1 MKKLEDEVLTSNNLT
16 ALAKSIYEEA
26 KAMGFTSTDYVKL
39 VNAILN
45 FTVLKKDDSVSS
57 KKTVNYKPVVSE
69 LPIISEKLIIRKY
82 NKETDKE
89 ILKKWLTDEKSKLF
103 LLSRTSANNLNI
115 DKLDNDENHLFGL
128 VTLKNGTPIGLL
140 ALLNIDRKNKKAEM
154 RKLIGNSEYRGRG
167 FAKEATRLWIDY
179 CLNVFGLKKIYINTL
194 EINIQNISLN
204 RHLGFK
210 IEGVLKNECYI
221 DGKHYDVFRMAYY
234 KNEY

>member
-1 MKKLEDEVLTSNNLT
+1 MKKLEDEVLTNNNLV

-39 VNAILN
+39 VNSILS
-45 FTVLKKDDSVSS
+45 FTMLKNEEPTTDKKDKLDNSVV
-57 KKTVNYKPVVSE
+57 KE
-69 LPIISEKLIIRKY
+69 LPIISENLIIRKY
-82 NKETDKE
+82 SKETDRE
-89 ILKKWLTDEKSKLF
+89 VLKSWLTDEKSKLF
-103 LLSRTSANNLNI
+103 LLSRTSANNLDI
-115 DKLDNDENHLFGL
+115 DKLDNDESHLFGL
-128 VTLKNGTPIGLL
+128 VTLRNGTPIGLL
-140 ALLNIDRKNKKAEM
+140 ALLNIDKKNKKAEM

-179 CLNVFGLKKIYINTL
+179 CINVFELKKIYINTL
-194 EINIQNISLN
+194 EINIKNISLN

-234 KNEY
+234 KN

>member
-1 MKKLEDEVLTSNNLT
+1 MKKLEDEVLTNNNLV

-39 VNAILN
+39 VNSILS
-45 FTVLKKDDSVSS
+45 FTMLKNEEPTTDKKDKLDNSVV
-57 KKTVNYKPVVSE
+57 KE
-69 LPIISEKLIIRKY
+69 LPIISENLIIRKY
-82 NKETDKE
+82 SKETDRE
-89 ILKKWLTDEKSKLF
+89 VLKSWLTDEKSKLF
-103 LLSRTSANNLNI
+103 LLSRTSANNLDI
-115 DKLDNDENHLFGL
+115 DKLDNDESHLFGL
-128 VTLKNGTPIGLL
+128 VTLRNGTPIGLL
-140 ALLNIDRKNKKAEM
+140 TLLNIDKKNKKAEM

-179 CLNVFGLKKIYINTL
+179 CINVFELKKIYINTL
-194 EINIQNISLN
+194 EINIKNISLN

-234 KNEY
+234 KN